1 VLLHVFQ
8 GDAVAGRFHF
18 RSLRPT
24 WHQVLVSLLIAA
36 MGIIGAEALSQVDQD
51 LRIMYTEYTLAATD
65 LAHIS
70 ADVIRY
76 RTSVV
81 RALEAPTQQEFEQ
94 ITRSLPERHAH
105 IQQAV
110 DRYAAASL
118 RVSRSGRSEP
128 ADIQAVRES
137 LDAYFSAASRTV
149 TLLTQVWVAKSPQ
162 EAAELRSKAE
172 LHAADNA
179 GPKLI
184 QVSLAL
190 DRLLETVA
198 DVAKDMRDE
207 GTRTIRQTSAILLF
221 GSILIALINLIPR
234 RSTPSAGAAAMSQAV
249 SSETKNPALLPVHMD
264 STDPILRHD

>member
-1 VLLHVFQ
+1 M
-8 GDAVAGRFHF
+8 AVASRFHL
-18 RSLRPT
+18 RALRPG
-24 WHQVLVSLLIAA
+24 WIQVLVSLLIAG
-36 MGIIGAEALSQVDQD
+36 MGVMGAEALSQVDQD

-81 RALEAPTQQEFEQ
+81 RALEAPSQKDFQR
-94 ITRSLPERHAH
+94 ITKSLPERHAH

-137 LDAYFSAASRTV
+137 LDAYFSQASRTM

-162 EAAELRSKAE
+162 EATDLRRQAE

-207 GTRTIRQTSAILLF
+207 GTKTIRQTSTTLLI
-221 GSILIALINLIPR
+221 GSIVIALINLLPR
-234 RSTPSAGAAAMSQAV
+234 RSTASPGSDARAHATPAEHKDLAAA
-249 SSETKNPALLPVHMD
+249 PVHMD
-264 STDPILRHD
+264 GPNPVFRRE

>member
-1 VLLHVFQ
+1 
-8 GDAVAGRFHF
+8 
-18 RSLRPT
+18 
-24 WHQVLVSLLIAA
+24 
-36 MGIIGAEALSQVDQD
+36 
-51 LRIMYTEYTLAATD
+51 
-65 LAHIS
+65 
-70 ADVIRY
+70 
-76 RTSVV
+76 
-81 RALEAPTQQEFEQ
+81 LEAPSQKEFER
-94 ITRSLPERHAH
+94 ITKSLPERHAR

-137 LDAYFSAASRTV
+137 LDAYFSQASRTV

-162 EAAELRSKAE
+162 EATDLRRQAE

-207 GTRTIRQTSAILLF
+207 GTKTIRQTSTTLLI
-221 GSILIALINLIPR
+221 GSIVIALINLIPR
-234 RSTPSAGAAAMSQAV
+234 RSTASPGSDARAHAAEGEHKDLAAAPVQMDGP
-249 SSETKNPALLPVHMD
+249 NPL
-264 STDPILRHD
+264 LRHD